1 MVHRSRL
8 RRVASWLLIT
18 LTLGPEAGLAAR
30 TASTSAHSGRPLPDS
45 VLAEIGGRRRVT
57 LSAFRRGWTQVAPP
71 ERPDSLT
78 PDGARRFLDLL
89 INKEVLAARATQE
102 PWTWTAQESAQVENL
117 RDRVMMRLALDSA
130 MAVVAS
136 ARAARGDS
144 ALGPE
149 GMGVAARESTV
160 ARLAVTYEEVLLA
173 RIATRFAAI
182 PRPSADSSLWS
193 RLRVMGEMPKVDRA
207 DSTRVIA
214 WSGVGTLRVADLLQS
229 WAKLN
234 PILRPRIETAEDVRD
249 LVKNGL
255 YERVLRR
262 SARERHLERDPF
274 VNEIVRRQTEFNDVQ
289 YLVRRDVYQRIP
301 MDSLTLH
308 RFYAETRESWTLA
321 PRMRVI
327 RMVLPRRAEASLMA
341 VRLRDPTEAETLV
354 ARGLREHVRYTVD
367 LSARDD
373 SVLFARLLKS
383 GTGTVVGP
391 DSVAD
396 GWQVIRVNAVVPAI
410 ARSFDDVRELLEQR
424 WANEEGERRLRTLLD
439 QLRKRIPVVINPPAL
454 ARLVRE
460 GVPDAPSPGRSSAL
474 R

>member
-1 MVHRSRL
+1 
-8 RRVASWLLIT
+8 
-18 LTLGPEAGLAAR
+18 
-30 TASTSAHSGRPLPDS
+30 
-45 VLAEIGGRRRVT
+45 
-57 LSAFRRGWTQVAPP
+57 
-71 ERPDSLT
+71 
-78 PDGARRFLDLL
+78 
-89 INKEVLAARATQE
+89 
-102 PWTWTAQESAQVENL
+102 
-117 RDRVMMRLALDSA
+117 
-130 MAVVAS
+130 
-136 ARAARGDS
+136 
-144 ALGPE
+144 
-149 GMGVAARESTV
+149 
-160 ARLAVTYEEVLLA
+160 
-173 RIATRFAAI
+173 
-182 PRPSADSSLWS
+182 
-193 RLRVMGEMPKVDRA
+193 VDRA